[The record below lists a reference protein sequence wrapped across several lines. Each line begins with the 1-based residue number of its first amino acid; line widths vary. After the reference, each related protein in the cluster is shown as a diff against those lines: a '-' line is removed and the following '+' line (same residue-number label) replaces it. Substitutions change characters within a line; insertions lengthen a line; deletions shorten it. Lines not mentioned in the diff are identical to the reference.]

1 MDTKPGEKADEKQ
14 DTVGSLYPQ
23 VLHLQDLTNLKL
35 KKKFLNSR
43 KFQKA
48 QLEVVAFGNYLH
60 GIPIVLG
67 KVSNL

>member
-35 KKKFLNSR
+35 KKNFLNSR

-48 QLEVVAFGNYLH
+48 QLAFAIPWQLH
-60 GIPIVLG
+60 A
-67 KVSNL
+67 